1 MASFLLQYDYSITS
15 LNQTNFGF
23 RLSIQSNKTT
33 DDPYVKENLF
43 IIFLIELAP
52 ISSILRYQFSI
63 EAIRQYYYL
72 NNLDI
77 ATKDVFRTLSNI

>member
-1 MASFLLQYDYSITS
+1 MASFLLQYDYGITS
-15 LNQTNFGF
+15 LNQTNFGV

-63 EAIRQYYYL
+63 EAIRQYYYS

-77 ATKDVFRTLSNI
+77 ATKDVFRTLSYI